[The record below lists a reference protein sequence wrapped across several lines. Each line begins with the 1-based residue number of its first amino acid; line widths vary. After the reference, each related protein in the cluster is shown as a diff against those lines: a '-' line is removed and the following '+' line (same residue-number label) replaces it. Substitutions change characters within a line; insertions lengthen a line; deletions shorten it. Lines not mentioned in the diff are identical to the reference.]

1 MFSFLPG
8 ALPQATVKVAFGQ
21 NLGPQL
27 RNSEDI
33 RRLASKDAIAG
44 RPHQRR
50 SGSPTS
56 PACQPGRHAAG
67 ILSARTFRLT
77 RWRRLPACVQETAN
91 RQRVQPVVELAFRPD
106 SLGNWSP
113 TRKPSGRAP
122 RRLYPAAWGETAAAR
137 VNGAGKTLTITGSQG
152 RQTQAN
158 RPGAAARRGVIP
170 RPPGGHT

>member
-67 ILSARTFRLT
+67 LLSARTTKLT
-77 RWRRLPACVQETAN
+77 GWPPISLPFKSDRIGHSGPAISSGAEPIGFLLTTDASSPPNVEWLGLQVVYPLRTRASSQADEHELSCLACT
-91 RQRVQPVVELAFRPD
+91 
-106 SLGNWSP
+106 G
-113 TRKPSGRAP
+113 
-122 RRLYPAAWGETAAAR
+122 YP
-137 VNGAGKTLTITGSQG
+137 LS
-152 RQTQAN
+152 
-158 RPGAAARRGVIP
+158 
-170 RPPGGHT
+170 